1 MGAERRAW
9 FAGPPRPSFLRA
21 CHPIC
26 SSYSCAV
33 QCTRF
38 LEPQIECG
46 PCRQKFDPASN
57 RFHLRQP
64 AVRFESRFDLGM

>member
-1 MGAERRAW
+1 MVCGSATP
-9 FAGPPRPSFLRA
+9 FVPQGVPPNLFKLF
-21 CHPIC
+21 
-26 SSYSCAV
+26 CAV
-33 QCTRF
+33 PKCTRF